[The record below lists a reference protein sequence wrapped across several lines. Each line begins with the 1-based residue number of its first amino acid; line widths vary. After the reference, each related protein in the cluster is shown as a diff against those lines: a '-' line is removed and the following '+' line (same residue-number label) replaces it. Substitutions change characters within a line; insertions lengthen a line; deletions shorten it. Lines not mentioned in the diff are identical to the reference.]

1 MIPTDVAPKKPKT
14 FVLDTNVL
22 IHDPEALFTFEGGRV
37 VLPMTVIEELDTFKK
52 SEDSRGRNARQVSRY
67 LDELRQ
73 HGRLSDGV
81 PLEHGGQLKVEVE
94 ARAKL
99 PHAFENHSKDNR
111 ILETALGLSAK
122 GETVVF
128 ITKDINLRIKA
139 EAIGLIAED
148 YEKEKVAP
156 EHLYLGWRDLV
167 IPAEQIDKF
176 FKLKKLQP
184 PVKTKPNESGIDL
197 EAGIQESGPYM
208 DPTSR
213 SASLAPWLPNEMA
226 ILRSLEGSSQSGL
239 ARFDSKNKQL
249 IPLAYAGAKPWGLK
263 PLNTEQKFALELLMN
278 PEVELV
284 SLVGVPGSGKTLLAL
299 AAGLDQ
305 IFEEKR
311 YRRMLIA
318 RPVIPVGRDI
328 GYLPGSKEEKLS
340 SWMGAIYDN
349 LEFLLDD
356 MEASSAPPRKET
368 SEDDLGSKVVRSRR
382 NANSFPL
389 ENEPLSP
396 GSQNV
401 EALFDSGRI
410 VVEAVAFLRGRSLPN
425 QFIVIDDAQNLTPHE
440 MKTVI
445 SRVGKGSKIVVTG
458 DPYQIDNPYL
468 DASSTGLANLVQR
481 FKGQTVYG
489 HMTFSKI
496 ERSTLA
502 ALASELL

>member
-1 MIPTDVAPKKPKT
+1 MNSPDVPSKKPKT

-22 IHDPEALFTFEGGRV
+22 IHDPEALFTFEGGQV
-37 VLPMTVIEELDTFKK
+37 VLPMIVIEELDNFKK
-52 SEDSRGRNARQVSRY
+52 ENDSRGRNARQVSRY
-67 LDELRQ
+67 LDELRK

-81 PLEHGGQLKVEVE
+81 PLEHGGRLKVEVQ
-94 ARAKL
+94 ARAPL
-99 PHAFENHSKDNR
+99 PSTFDNHTKDNR
-111 ILETALGLSAK
+111 ILETALGLSK
-122 GETVVF
+122 QGDLVVF

-139 EAIGLIAED
+139 EAVGLVAED
-148 YEKEKVAP
+148 YEKEKVPP
-156 EHLYLGWRDLV
+156 EKLYLGWRDLEL
-167 IPAEQIDKF
+167 PSEQIDRY
-176 FKLKKLQP
+176 FKTRRLATAEIQPLEPLPDHP
-184 PVKTKPNESGIDL
+184 PVHPNG
-197 EAGIQESGPYM
+197 
-208 DPTSR
+208 
-213 SASLAPWLPNEMA
+213 WKPNEMA
-226 ILRSLEGSSQSGL
+226 ILRSHEGGSQSGL
-239 ARFDSKNKQL
+239 ARFDVKTKNL
-249 IPLAYAGAKPWGLK
+249 VPLTYAHAKPWGLK
-263 PLNTEQKFALELLMN
+263 PLNTEQKFALELLMS

-299 AAGLDQ
+299 AAGLEQ

-328 GYLPGSKEEKLS
+328 GYLPGSKEEKLAN
-340 SWMGAIYDN
+340 WMGAIFDN
-349 LEFLLDD
+349 LEFLLDED
-356 MEASSAPPRKET
+356 EAPGSSKRET
-368 SEDDLGSKVVRSRR
+368 SAEDDLGAKVVRSRR
-382 NANSFPL
+382 TANIYQGES
-389 ENEPLSP
+389 ESVST

-401 EALFDSGRI
+401 DALFDSGRI

-468 DASSTGLANLVQR
+468 DAASTGLSNLVER
-481 FKGQTVYG
+481 FKGQSVYG

>member
-1 MIPTDVAPKKPKT
+1 MKT

-22 IHDPEALFTFEGGRV
+22 IHDPDALFTFEGSKV
-37 VLPMTVIEELDTFKK
+37 VIPLTVVEELDGFKK
-52 SEDSRGRNARQVSRY
+52 SNDIRGRSARAVSRY
-67 LDELRQ
+67 LDELRH
-73 HGRLSDGV
+73 HGKLTEGV
-81 PLEHGGQLKVEVE
+81 PLEHGGQLTVEVR
-94 ARAKL
+94 ARAPL
-99 PHAFENHSKDNR
+99 PHGFENHSKDNR
-111 ILETALGLSAK
+111 MLETALGLSQK

-139 EAIGLIAED
+139 EAIGITAED
-148 YEKEKVAP
+148 YEKEKVSP
-156 EHLYLGWRDLV
+156 DKLYTGWRDLGL
-167 IPAEQIDKF
+167 PSEQIDKF
-176 FKLKKLQP
+176 FKTKKLEP
-184 PVKTKPNESGIDL
+184 SDKHWF
-197 EAGIQESGPYM
+197 A
-208 DPTSR
+208 
-213 SASLAPWLPNEMA
+213 NEMA
-226 ILRSLEGSSQSGL
+226 ILRGQESESQSAL
-239 ARFDSKNKQL
+239 ARFDPRTSMLQ
-249 IPLAYAGAKPWGLK
+249 PLKYANAKPWGLK
-263 PLNTEQKFALELLMN
+263 PLNTEQRFALELLMN

-299 AAGLDQ
+299 AAGLEQ
-305 IFEEKR
+305 TLEEKR

-349 LEFLLDD
+349 LEFLLEGDHMAAPD
-356 MEASSAPPRKET
+356 KRESASDE
-368 SEDDLGSKVVRSRR
+368 DLGSKVVRPRR
-382 NANSFPL
+382 GGAFQS
-389 ENEPLSP
+389 ESESLST
-396 GSQNV
+396 GGQNV

-468 DASSTGLANLVQR
+468 DAASTGLANLVEK
-481 FKGQTVYG
+481 FKGQLIYG

>member
-1 MIPTDVAPKKPKT
+1 LKT
-14 FVLDTNVL
+14 FILDTNVL
-22 IHDPEALFTFEGGRV
+22 IHDPEALFTFEGSKV
-37 VLPMTVIEELDTFKK
+37 VIPLTVVEELDGFKK
-52 SEDSRGRNARQVSRY
+52 SNDSRGRSARMVSRY

-73 HGRLSDGV
+73 HGKLTEGV
-81 PLEHGGQLKVEVE
+81 PLEHGGQLTVEVR
-94 ARAKL
+94 ARAPL
-99 PHAFENHSKDNR
+99 PHSFSNHSKDNR
-111 ILETALGLSAK
+111 MLETALGLANQ

-139 EAIGLIAED
+139 EAIGIIAED
-148 YEKEKVAP
+148 YEREKVSP
-156 EHLYLGWRDLV
+156 DKLYTGWRDLTL
-167 IPAEQIDKF
+167 PSESIDKF
-176 FKLKKLQP
+176 FKLKKLEP
-184 PVKTKPNESGIDL
+184 PVDH
-197 EAGIQESGPYM
+197 
-208 DPTSR
+208 
-213 SASLAPWLPNEMA
+213 WVPNEMA
-226 ILRSLEGSSQSGL
+226 ILHSQMSGSQSGL
-239 ARFDSKNKQL
+239 ARFDLKTHMLS
-249 IPLAYAGAKPWGLK
+249 PLKYANAKPWGLK
-263 PLNTEQKFALELLMN
+263 PLNTEQRFALELLMN

-299 AAGLDQ
+299 AAGLEQ
-305 IFEEKR
+305 ILEKKR

-328 GYLPGSKEEKLS
+328 GYLPGSKEEKLA

-349 LEFLLDD
+349 LEFLLDED
-356 MEASSAPPRKET
+356 DSPASSRRETPPD
-368 SEDDLGSKVVRSRR
+368 DDLASKVVRPRR
-382 NANSFPL
+382 TANPFQDD
-389 ENEPLSP
+389 NESLSS

-401 EALFDSGRI
+401 EALFESGKI

-468 DASSTGLANLVQR
+468 DAASTGLANLVEK
-481 FKGQTVYG
+481 FKGQSVYG

>member
-1 MIPTDVAPKKPKT
+1 MKT
-14 FVLDTNVL
+14 FILDTNVL
-22 IHDPEALFTFEGGRV
+22 IHDPEALFTFEGSKV
-37 VLPMTVIEELDTFKK
+37 VIPLTVVEELDGFKK
-52 SEDSRGRNARQVSRY
+52 SNDSRGRSARTVSRY
-67 LDELRQ
+67 LDELRH
-73 HGRLSDGV
+73 HGKLTEGV
-81 PLEHGGQLKVEVE
+81 PLEHGGQLVVEVR
-94 ARAKL
+94 ARAPL
-99 PHAFENHSKDNR
+99 PHSFSNHSKDNR
-111 ILETALGLSAK
+111 MLETALGLANQ

-139 EAIGLIAED
+139 EAIGIIAED
-148 YEKEKVAP
+148 YEREKVSP
-156 EHLYLGWRDLV
+156 DKLYTGWRDLGL
-167 IPAEQIDKF
+167 PSESIDKF
-176 FKLKKLQP
+176 FKLKKLEP
-184 PVKTKPNESGIDL
+184 PMDHWPRDPSSK
-197 EAGIQESGPYM
+197 EAGP
-208 DPTSR
+208 
-213 SASLAPWLPNEMA
+213 SARDAVADWVPNEMA
-226 ILRSLEGSSQSGL
+226 ILHSQASESQSAL
-239 ARFDSKNKQL
+239 ARFDQRTQML
-249 IPLAYAGAKPWGLK
+249 QPLKFANAKPWGLK
-263 PLNTEQKFALELLMN
+263 PLNTEQRFALELLMN
-278 PEVELV
+278 PEVEMV

-299 AAGLDQ
+299 AAGLEQ
-305 IFEEKR
+305 TLEEKR

-349 LEFLLDD
+349 LELLLDAEGLPGAD
-356 MEASSAPPRKET
+356 RRESAAD
-368 SEDDLGSKVVRSRR
+368 DDLGSKVVRSRR
-382 NANSFPL
+382 TANPYQADTDAMAS
-389 ENEPLSP
+389 

-401 EALFDSGRI
+401 EALFESGRI

-468 DASSTGLANLVQR
+468 DAASTGLANLVEK
-481 FKGQTVYG
+481 FKGQSVYG

>member
-1 MIPTDVAPKKPKT
+1 LKT
-14 FVLDTNVL
+14 FILDTNVL
-22 IHDPEALFTFEGGRV
+22 IHDPEALFTFEGSKV
-37 VLPMTVIEELDTFKK
+37 VIPLAVVEELDGFKK
-52 SEDSRGRNARQVSRY
+52 SNDNRGRSARMVSRY

-73 HGRLSDGV
+73 HGKLTEGV
-81 PLEHGGQLKVEVE
+81 PLEHGGQLTVEVR
-94 ARAKL
+94 ARAPL
-99 PHAFENHSKDNR
+99 PLSFSNHSKDNR
-111 ILETALGLSAK
+111 MLETALGLSQQ

-139 EAIGLIAED
+139 EAIGITAED
-148 YEKEKVAP
+148 YEREKVSP
-156 EHLYLGWRDLV
+156 DKLYTGWRDLGL
-167 IPAEQIDKF
+167 PSESIDKF
-176 FKLKKLQP
+176 FKLKKLEP
-184 PVKTKPNESGIDL
+184 PVDHW
-197 EAGIQESGPYM
+197 A
-208 DPTSR
+208 
-213 SASLAPWLPNEMA
+213 PNEMA
-226 ILRSLEGSSQSGL
+226 ILHGQGSESQSGL
-239 ARFDSKNKQL
+239 ARFDQKTHMLQ
-249 IPLAYAGAKPWGLK
+249 PLKYANAKPWGLK
-263 PLNTEQKFALELLMN
+263 PLNTEQRFALELLMN

-299 AAGLDQ
+299 AAGLEQ
-305 IFEEKR
+305 ILEEKR

-349 LEFLLDD
+349 LEFLLD
-356 MEASSAPPRKET
+356 ET
-368 SEDDLGSKVVRSRR
+368 DNPSPSKRDNPTEDDLGSKVVRSRR
-382 NANSFPL
+382 TANPFQDDS
-389 ENEPLSP
+389 EPLSS

-401 EALFDSGRI
+401 EALFDSGKI

-468 DASSTGLANLVQR
+468 DAASTGLANLVEK
-481 FKGQTVYG
+481 FKGQLVYG